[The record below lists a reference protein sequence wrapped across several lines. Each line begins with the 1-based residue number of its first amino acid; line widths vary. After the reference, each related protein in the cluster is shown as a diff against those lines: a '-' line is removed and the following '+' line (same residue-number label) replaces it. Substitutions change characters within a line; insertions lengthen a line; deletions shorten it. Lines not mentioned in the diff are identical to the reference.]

1 MILGSGV
8 WPRARSLAVS
18 QGEALEKPK
27 TEQGVAEIEL
37 GAFNS
42 FFISLDTCFLVFVL
56 QSQML

>member
-56 QSQML
+56 Q